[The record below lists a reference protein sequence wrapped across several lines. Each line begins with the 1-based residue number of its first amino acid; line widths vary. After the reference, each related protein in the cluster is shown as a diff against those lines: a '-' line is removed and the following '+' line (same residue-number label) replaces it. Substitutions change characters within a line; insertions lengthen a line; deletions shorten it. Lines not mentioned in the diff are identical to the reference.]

1 MFKIYTDGGSRGN
14 PGPAG
19 AGGVIKSPLDSTLIE
34 LSEFL
39 GIQTNNYAEYTAM
52 LLTLKR
58 AIELGID
65 KLEAFT
71 DSKLIVEQLNGN
83 WQVKSETLKPI
94 YDEIQDLLPNFKTI
108 TFAHIP
114 RKLNAHADSLA
125 NKAMDTFEVE
135 ILTNSTLTKLTLNDT

>member
-34 LSEFL
+34 ISEFL
-39 GIQTNNYAEYTAM
+39 GVQTNNYAEYTAM

-83 WQVKSETLKPI
+83 WKVKSETLKPI

-108 TFAHIP
+108 TFTHLP
-114 RKLNAHADSLA
+114 RKLIAHADSLA
-125 NKAMDTFEVE
+125 NKAMDTLGAE
-135 ILTNSTLTKLTLNDT
+135 KLKIE